1 MNGEAWKAPPFCCC
15 PPPAKIAIIKGCTDR
30 SVILIEEERNGR
42 DVAMI
47 HLLPVLR
54 CAVPTLYLVT
64 LALYGLRFFGRGER
78 YARMARPALVG
89 VLVFHALFLL
99 TFIVVHRRIPLAAA
113 PEILTVTAFTTALA
127 YFYVETRTRNLS
139 TGLFL
144 LGFSTLLQFAAS
156 GRIALD
162 LQVPPLLR
170 DPLFGLH
177 TGMAILGYSAFAVSA
192 IYGFLF
198 LLLYHDLKSTHFGL
212 IYRRLPSLD
221 ILGRMNIRA
230 AVLGLASLTVAI
242 TAGIAWAERL
252 HPGFV
257 RDPMFVLTLLV
268 WVIYAVCVFAYYR
281 LGWRG
286 KRAIYLSISGF
297 VLMGIALIGVSGFL
311 HSFHHFANLSA
322 PWNSLSLV

>member
-1 MNGEAWKAPPFCCC
+1 MP
-15 PPPAKIAIIKGCTDR
+15 
-30 SVILIEEERNGR
+30 VEEGFDGRN
-42 DVAMI
+42 DAMR

-54 CAVPTLYLVT
+54 CAVPSLYLLT
-64 LALYGLRFFGRGER
+64 LVLYGLRFAGRGER
-78 YARMARPALVG
+78 YAQMARPAFCV
-89 VLVFHALFLL
+89 VLALHAVFLA
-99 TFIVVHRRIPLAAA
+99 TFIAVHRRIPLAAA
-113 PEILTVTAFTTALA
+113 PEILTVIAFTTALA

-139 TGLFL
+139 TGIFL
-144 LGFSTLLQFAAS
+144 LGFATLLQFAAS

-162 LQVPPLLR
+162 LEVPPMLR

-198 LLLYHDLKSTHFGL
+198 LLLYHDLKSTRFGL

-230 AVLGLASLTVAI
+230 AVFGLAALTVAI
-242 TAGIAWAERL
+242 AAGIVWAGKI

-257 RDPMFVLTLLV
+257 RDPMFFLTLLV
-268 WVIYAVCVFAYYR
+268 WVIYALSVFAYYW

-286 KRAIYLSISGF
+286 KRAIVLSICGF
-297 VLMGIALIGVSGFL
+297 FLMGLALIGVSGFL
-311 HSFHHFANLSA
+311 HSFHHFAELLA
-322 PWNSLSLV
+322 PWNSLLSV